1 MGWEDKRKAVI
12 YNEINLYIQDD
23 KFVFE
28 PNGTVNKL
36 VIMRG
41 PSSLWSSYFTPT
53 KLPGSQSS
61 INLAGLSA
69 SNLSNNNNNNNNI
82 NNNIPQNIANKLIY
96 QTEKVDL
103 NATIKKVAIGGILG
117 IINLQ
122 AGPYLI
128 VIRNK
133 EYIGSILGSQIFKLT
148 KVKIIP
154 FIDSNNVTLSDRQ
167 KKDENTYLSILEN
180 LLNDKYFYFSYT
192 HNLLMNSEQASHY
205 KSFVGQINTKIYENS
220 QARAFFWNKPIA
232 SPLLKLNVCYS

>member
-1 MGWEDKRKAVI
+1 MAWEDKRKAVI
-12 YNEINLYIQDD
+12 YNEINLYILED

-28 PNGTVNKL
+28 ANGTSNKL

-41 PSSLWSSYFTPT
+41 PAALWSNYFNPT
-53 KLPGSQSS
+53 KISSSQSS
-61 INLAGLSA
+61 
-69 SNLSNNNNNNNNI
+69 NNI
-82 NNNIPQNIANKLIY
+82 ANLNNTPQNITNKLIN
-96 QTEKVDL
+96 QTNDKVDVT
-103 NATIKKVAIGGILG
+103 ASIKKIPIGGILG

-128 VIRNK
+128 VIKNK
-133 EYIGSILGSQIFKLT
+133 EYMGSILGSQIFKLT

-154 FIDSNNVTLSDRQ
+154 FIDNNSLSDRQ

-205 KSFVGQINTKIYENS
+205 KLFVGQINTKIYENT
-220 QARAFFWNKPIA
+220 QARYFFWNKPIA
-232 SPLLKLNVCYS
+232 SPLLKLDV